1 MILVYFPSGGCVD
14 VVVNNQANHQFHSII
29 LDPVGIYLLK
39 VNKRNTRARCEIC
52 SKLTI
57 KMPERLQWRRSGIFI
72 VNSEHISHFVVVFLF
87 LALKM

>member
-57 KMPERLQWRRSGIFI
+57 KMPERVLVSLLLTLNIF
-72 VNSEHISHFVVVFLF
+72 HTLF
-87 LALKM
+87 